1 MPSAI
6 VLIPARMAATR
17 LPGKPLAEIAGKPM
31 IVQVLQ
37 RALAADVGPVMV
49 ATEDQAIADA
59 VAKAGGGAIMT
70 GPHENGTSR
79 IHAALGKSGAK
90 ADVVINL
97 QGDLPDIAPTT
108 VRAVLDPLSEPE
120 VAIATVAAPA
130 RPEDRD
136 NPNVVKIAASA
147 IGPRRLR
154 CLYFSRATIPA
165 GDGPLWHHIGL
176 YAYRREA
183 LERYMRLPPSPLE
196 VRERLEQLRALEAG
210 MRIDAAV
217 VDAVPISVD
226 TPADLERARAALR
239 VAAR

>member
-6 VLIPARMAATR
+6 VLIPARMAAMR
-17 LPGKPLAEIAGKPM
+17 LPGKPLADIAGSPM
-31 IVQVLQ
+31 IVHVLK

-49 ATEDQAIADA
+49 ATEDRVIAEAI
-59 VAKAGGGAIMT
+59 AKAGGNAIMT

-79 IHAALGKSGAK
+79 IHAAFGQSGSK

-97 QGDLPDIAPTT
+97 QGDLPDIAPETI
-108 VRAVLDPLSEPE
+108 RAVLDPLAEPD
-120 VAIATVAAPA
+120 VAIATAAAPA

-147 IGPRRLR
+147 IGAKLLR
-154 CLYFSRATIPA
+154 CLYFSRATIPH
-165 GDGPLWHHIGL
+165 GEGPLWHHIGL
-176 YAYRREA
+176 YAYRRDA

-226 TPADLERARAALR
+226 TPEDLARARAALGHR
-239 VAAR
+239 